1 LEIYIFNKL
10 FRDHP
15 ASVKETYLQHF
26 WHAMSFSMKL
36 FKAAFACFVHGV
48 VPGLCIKTGSRAITE
63 LHQSMVV
70 FRVKGSEKGPQNS
83 DFDSTPEYMI

>member
-1 LEIYIFNKL
+1 MFNKL

-15 ASVKETYLQHF
+15 ASIQESYAQHF
-26 WHAMSFSMKL
+26 CHAMSFSMKL
-36 FKAAFACFVHGV
+36 FKAACACFIHGL

-70 FRVKGSEKGPQNS
+70 FRVKGSDKELENS
-83 DFDSTPEYMI
+83 HHDAAPEYMI

>member
-1 LEIYIFNKL
+1 MFNKL
-10 FRDHP
+10 FCDHP
-15 ASVKETYLQHF
+15 ASVQETYVQHF

-36 FKAAFACFVHGV
+36 FKAAFACFVHGL

-70 FRVKGSEKGPQNS
+70 FRVK
-83 DFDSTPEYMI
+83 DSAKETKNGDIDSAPEYMI